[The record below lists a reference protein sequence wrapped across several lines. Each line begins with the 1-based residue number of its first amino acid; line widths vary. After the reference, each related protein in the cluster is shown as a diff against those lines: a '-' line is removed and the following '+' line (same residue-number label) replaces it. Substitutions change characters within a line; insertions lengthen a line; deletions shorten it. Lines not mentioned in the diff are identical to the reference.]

1 MRFLVDNNL
10 SPAVAAGLRTAGH
23 DATHVRDYGLSA
35 ATDEVVLDRT
45 RLENRTLI
53 SADTDF
59 GALLAASGAIG
70 PSVLLVR
77 RISDRRAEQI
87 VLIILANLGMIVDDL
102 ENGAVVVLGEDWLR
116 IRVLPILP
124 RKN

>member
-35 ATDEVVLDRT
+35 AMDEVVLDRA
-45 RLENRTLI
+45 RLENRTLV

-59 GALLAASGAIG
+59 GALLAASAATE

-77 RISDRRAEQI
+77 RISGRRVGEI
-87 VLIILANLGMIVDDL
+87 VSIILANLDMIADGCGSSGVTA
-102 ENGAVVVLGEDWLR
+102 GHAA
-116 IRVLPILP
+116 RV
-124 RKN
+124 